1 MDEQKQWEAMRDML
15 KAEIAACP
23 TEAERRMWER
33 LLAEH
38 EQQNPSKRGA
48 A

>member
-1 MDEQKQWEAMRDML
+1 MDEQKQWEAMRDMM
-15 KAEIAACP
+15 KKSIERCVSDM
-23 TEAERRMWER
+23 ERRMWER